1 MSLALTS
8 AMALAMVMPTMKTP
22 WADIAPDASR
32 LSDASGAKTVLT
44 LCTGGT
50 LGTAMQEAGGAGFLS
65 HVSYVS
71 DDDGCPLFPLSD
83 SQAAS
88 NLRDAD
94 AATFLAH
101 DTASVA
107 LLGNVQSYDASELTP
122 YQLNVASKSTGLSKE
137 ALAASAWHR
146 LVPQRVHYAD
156 PRLGVE
162 SWVAATEYAE
172 ATPNPLAATNSELL
186 RKLSSKQAE
195 LNLFASLLEG
205 VPSDELLSSEVRPRL
220 AWATHKHCPFPF
232 PCPCPP
238 PPPHLSALLSRQWA
252 SHPRR
257 LATAGARR
265 RPARLRP
272 ARGDGGQRGG
282 GRRCAAHRL
291 QAAATKP
298 GGGALILCEALPG
311 VLGAL

>member
-1 MSLALTS
+1 LALAS

-205 VPSDELLSSEVRPRL
+205 VPSDELLSSEVL
-220 AWATHKHCPFPF
+220 GVDQLGFD
-232 PCPCPP
+232 
-238 PPPHLSALLSRQWA
+238 
-252 SHPRR
+252 
-257 LATAGARR
+257 
-265 RPARLRP
+265 LRVETV
-272 ARGDGGQRGG
+272 GN
-282 GRRCAAHRL
+282 
-291 QAAATKP
+291 AAA
-298 GGGALILCEALPG
+298 GGAVRRIGFKLPPQNLEEALSYFVKLFQESWERSEG
-311 VLGAL
+311 YLE

>member
-220 AWATHKHCPFPF
+220 AWATHKHCPFPC
-232 PCPCPP
+232 PCPCAPP
-238 PPPHLSALLSRQWA
+238 STSSLCSALPPMGLTPSPAGHGRCSASTSSASTCAWRRWA
-252 SHPRR
+252 
-257 LATAGARR
+257 TRR
-265 RPARLRP
+265 RAALCGASASSCRHKTW
-272 ARGDGGQRGG
+272 
-282 GRRCAAHRL
+282 RRRSHTL
-291 QAAATKP
+291 
-298 GGGALILCEALPG
+298 
-311 VLGAL
+311 